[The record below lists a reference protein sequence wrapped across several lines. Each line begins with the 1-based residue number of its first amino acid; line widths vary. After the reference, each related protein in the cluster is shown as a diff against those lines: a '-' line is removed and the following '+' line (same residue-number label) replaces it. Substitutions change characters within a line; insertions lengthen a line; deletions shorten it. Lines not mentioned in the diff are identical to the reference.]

1 MKYETPLMWL
11 VKNLLDP
18 LVVFVS
24 LFVILWIYDIA
35 LNGYYFALGA
45 FTFFI
50 TSRVFKEFELFETWQ
65 HVGFSAYG
73 REMLMGWGITI
84 SSLLFMAFALKLTE
98 AYSRLVLITWFLAV
112 PFLLFSFQWATR
124 RLLLNFRLQANLRS
138 VVVVGGN
145 ELGSRLIAKIRQNPY
160 LYMAVRGYFDDRA
173 PERLAIGNNVPCLG
187 DLSELPKYVKQQ
199 KVHHIYIAL
208 PMMVQPRIMRL
219 LDALRDTT
227 ASIYFVPDLF
237 VFDLAHARFGEVSGI
252 PVIAVS
258 ETPFTGVNAVVKRA
272 TDIILAP
279 IFLVLLSPLLFIV
292 AVAIKLSSP
301 GPVFFRQHRYG
312 LDGQEIL
319 VWKFRTMNVMEDG
332 GEVMQ
337 ATRDDHRVTRIG
349 KILRKTSLDEL
360 PQLINVIQGN
370 MSLVGPRPHAVAHNE
385 MYRSLIKGYM
395 IRHKVKPGITGL
407 AQVSGLRGETE
418 TLDKMQERIKYDL
431 DYLRNWSLTL
441 DLWVLLRTAF
451 VIIRDKDAY

>member
-1 MKYETPLMWL
+1 MWL

-18 LVVFVS
+18 IVVFVS
-24 LFVILWIYDIA
+24 LFVIIWVYGISPSGHYLV
-35 LNGYYFALGA
+35 LGA
-45 FTFFI
+45 VTVFV
-50 TSRVFKEFELFETWQ
+50 TSRVFKEFDLFETWQ
-65 HVGFSAYG
+65 LVGFSAYG

-84 SSLLFMAFALKLTE
+84 SFLLFMGFALKLTE

-112 PFLLFSFQWATR
+112 PVLLFSFQWAIR
-124 RLLLNFRLQANLRS
+124 RILLNFRLQANLRS

-145 ELGSRLIAKIRQNPY
+145 ELGIRLIKKIQENPY

-173 PERLAIGNNVPCLG
+173 PERLAIGNHVPCLG
-187 DLSELPKYVKQQ
+187 DLNELPNYVKHQN
-199 KVHHIYIAL
+199 VHHIYIAL
-208 PMMVQPRIMRL
+208 PMSVQPRILRL

-258 ETPFTGVNAVVKRA
+258 ETPFTGVNAVIKRA
-272 TDIILAP
+272 TDLILGTT
-279 IFLVLLSPLLFIV
+279 FLILLSPLLL
-292 AVAIKLSSP
+292 AIAIGVKLSSP
-301 GPVFFRQHRYG
+301 GPIFFRQRRYG
-312 LDGQEIL
+312 LDGQEII
-319 VWKFRTMNVMEDG
+319 VWKFRSMNVLEDG
-332 GEVMQ
+332 NQVKQ
-337 ATRDDHRVTRIG
+337 AIKNDQRVTRIG

-360 PQLINVIQGN
+360 PQLINVIRGS

-441 DLWVLLRTAF
+441 DLWVILRTAF

>member
-18 LVVFVS
+18 LVVLVS
-24 LFVILWIYDIA
+24 MFVIIWIYGIA
-35 LNGYYFALGA
+35 LNGYYLALGA
-45 FTFFI
+45 VTFFI
-50 TSRVFKEFELFETWQ
+50 TSRVFKEFDLFETWQ

-84 SSLLFMAFALKLTE
+84 SFLLFIAFALKLTE
-98 AYSRLVLITWFLAV
+98 AYSRLVLITWFLTV
-112 PFLLFSFQWATR
+112 PFLLFTFQWATR
-124 RLLLNFRLQANLRS
+124 RLLLNLRLQANLRS

-145 ELGSRLIAKIRQNPY
+145 ELGFQLIKKIQQNPY
-160 LYMAVRGYFDDRA
+160 LYMVVRGYFDDRA
-173 PERLAIGNNVPCLG
+173 PERLAIGNHVPCLG

-227 ASIYFVPDLF
+227 VSIYFVPDLF

-258 ETPFTGVNAVVKRA
+258 ETPFTGVNAVIKRA
-272 TDIILAP
+272 TDLILAP
-279 IFLVLLSPLLFIV
+279 ILLILLSPLLFII
-292 AVAIKLSSP
+292 AIGIKLSSP
-301 GPVFFRQHRYG
+301 GPVFFRQRRYG
-312 LDGQEIL
+312 LDGQEII

-337 ATRDDHRVTRIG
+337 ATKGDQRVTAIG
-349 KILRKTSLDEL
+349 NILRKTSLDEL
-360 PQLINVIQGN
+360 PQLFNVVQGN

-407 AQVSGLRGETE
+407 AQVSGFRGETE

-451 VIIRDKDAY
+451 VVIRDKDAY

>member
-24 LFVILWIYDIA
+24 LFVVIWIYGIA
-35 LNGYYFALGA
+35 SNGYYLALGA
-45 FTFFI
+45 VTFFI

-65 HVGFSAYG
+65 TVGFSAYG

-84 SSLLFMAFALKLTE
+84 SFLLFMAFALKLTE

-112 PFLLFSFQWATR
+112 PFLLFIFQWVIR

-145 ELGSRLIAKIRQNPY
+145 ELGFRLIKKIQQNPY

-173 PERLAIGNNVPCLG
+173 PERLAIGNHVPCLG

-199 KVHHIYIAL
+199 NVHHIYIAL

-237 VFDLAHARFGEVSGI
+237 VFDLAHARFGEVSGV

-272 TDIILAP
+272 TDLILAP
-279 IFLVLLSPLLFIV
+279 ILLVLLSPLLLII
-292 AVAIKLSSP
+292 AVGVKLSSY
-301 GPVFFRQHRYG
+301 GPIFFRQRRYG
-312 LDGQEIL
+312 LDGQEII

-337 ATRDDHRVTRIG
+337 ATKDDRRVTRIG

-370 MSLVGPRPHAVAHNE
+370 MSLVGPRPHAIAHNE

-418 TLDKMQERIKYDL
+418 TLEKMQERIKYDL

-451 VIIRDKDAY
+451 VVIRDKDAY